1 MKDFSNKFV
10 YITGGS
16 SGIGL
21 ETAKI
26 FSSLGAH
33 VAVFARNKENLNK
46 ARNNIEGQRKSKSQ
60 KIYSLQVDISDNND
74 VQLKMD
80 TTLREFGAPDILIAN
95 AGILHTD
102 YFEDISFDVFDATI
116 KTNLYGTRNV
126 VAALLPHMK
135 NRDCQIVIVSS
146 GAGLMGMPGY
156 TAYGTSKFA
165 LVGFAESL
173 RSELNRYNI
182 AVTLVCPPNV
192 DTPMLANEKNLNSP
206 VLKVLSPVKNLI
218 DTLKPISVAKAIVA
232 GISRKKFLVI
242 PGLRLKYFYLNH
254 RLTNG
259 RITRFTGDL
268 MTNWIQRRS
277 A

>member
-33 VAVFARNKENLNK
+33 VAVFARKKENLDQAK
-46 ARNNIEGQRKSKSQ
+46 NNIESQCKSKSQ
-60 KIYSLQVDISDNND
+60 KIYSLQVDVSDNND
-74 VQLKMD
+74 VQSKMN
-80 TTLREFGAPDILIAN
+80 TALREFGAPDILVSN
-95 AGILHTD
+95 AGIPCAG
-102 YFEDISFDVFDATI
+102 YFEDISFNLFDATM
-116 KTNLYGTRNV
+116 KTNVYGTRNV

-135 NRDCQIVIVSS
+135 NRGCQIVIVSS
-146 GAGLMGMPGY
+146 GAGLLGVFGY
-156 TAYGTSKFA
+156 SAYGTSKFA
-165 LVGFAESL
+165 LVGFDESL

-182 AVTLVCPPNV
+182 AVTLVCPPEV
-192 DTPMLANEKNLNSP
+192 DTPGLAMEAKTGVPP
-206 VLKVLSPVKNLI
+206 VLSVTKSLSGI
-218 DTLKPISVAKAIVA
+218 LKPIPVAKTIVA

-242 PGLRLKYFYLNH
+242 PGLRMKFLFLNH

-259 RITRFTGDL
+259 WSTRLTMSL
-268 MTNWIQRRS
+268 IANWIQRKNR
-277 A
+277 